1 MCLWLC
7 LMFTGGYFICPT
19 IICPTNY
26 LSYSAGKTSF
36 ALQGGENVVI
46 ICTYFK
52 LIKLRMRQIL
62 SRKFSTLLISVL
74 IRVKMY
80 GRLLNSKR
88 GGQLLFD
95 PQNHICTKVNT
106 TSDQIVRLWS
116 RVVRPEMYRLQDNL
130 TEELDAYVD
139 YTDMTHVMV
148 RS

>member
-1 MCLWLC
+1 
-7 LMFTGGYFICPT
+7 
-19 IICPTNY
+19 
-26 LSYSAGKTSF
+26 
-36 ALQGGENVVI
+36 
-46 ICTYFK
+46 
-52 LIKLRMRQIL
+52 MRQIL

-139 YTDMTHVMV
+139 YTDMTHGKIL
-148 RS
+148 RNGRRITGPLCS

>member
-1 MCLWLC
+1 M
-7 LMFTGGYFICPT
+7 
-19 IICPTNY
+19 
-26 LSYSAGKTSF
+26 
-36 ALQGGENVVI
+36 
-46 ICTYFK
+46 
-52 LIKLRMRQIL
+52 
-62 SRKFSTLLISVL
+62 
-74 IRVKMY
+74 
-80 GRLLNSKR
+80 
-88 GGQLLFD
+88 D